1 MTKTNLG
8 DNEICDKIKKKL
20 KRTKINSNTINKIY
34 NKVSGIINKYS
45 DKNDD
50 DKKKF
55 AISILEQLIRES
67 NNSQDDKE
75 LLNNIIKSI

>member
-1 MTKTNLG
+1 MTKNNLG

-50 DKKKF
+50 DKKEF